1 MGGKGMSDAENRSL
15 RKSGRLRIQ
24 RLSGAVLWLLLGV
37 TLLVSV
43 GFFMGGETPEGQR
56 VVADASLSEPR
67 GTDGLMVWMYVLLGL
82 TLLVSVTGVIVKF
95 AARCVVAPRS
105 ALRSLMGVALVA
117 VVLAV
122 SWWAGSGSPL
132 SMPGYDGGE
141 NVPFWLKVADMFL
154 YTIYVLMG
162 LAVALM
168 AGFGIARR
176 FR

>member
-1 MGGKGMSDAENRSL
+1 MSDAENRSL

-56 VVADASLSEPR
+56 VVADVSLSEPR

-95 AARCVVAPRS
+95 A

-168 AGFGIARR
+168 VGFGIARR

>member
-1 MGGKGMSDAENRSL
+1 MGGKGMSDAEERSL
-15 RKSGRLRIQ
+15 RRPGRLRIQ
-24 RLSGAVLWLLLGV
+24 KFSGAVLWLLLGV

-43 GFFMGGETPEGQR
+43 WFFVGGETPEGQR
-56 VVADASLSEPR
+56 VTGDASLSEPL
-67 GTDGLMVWMYVLLGL
+67 GTDGLMVWVYVLLGL
-82 TLLVSVTGVIVKF
+82 ALLVSVAGVVVKF
-95 AARCVVAPRS
+95 ALRCVVAPRS
-105 ALRSLMGVALVA
+105 ALRSLLGVALVA

-132 SMPGYDGGE
+132 VMPGYDGGE

-162 LAVALM
+162 LALALM
-168 AGFGIARR
+168 VGFGIARR